1 MPGWTKAPPRSTSLN
16 LNLSLNQF
24 RSQYSPRQL
33 AATEHIDARD
43 WQVAK
48 IKTHIAALNRASA
61 FGTPV
66 TKRRVNPVH
75 EKGNTF
81 KPSFV
86 QQSQG

>member
-1 MPGWTKAPPRSTSLN
+1 MPRWTKAPPRSTSLS
-16 LNLSLNQF
+16 LSLSLNQF

-48 IKTHIAALNRASA
+48 IKTNIAALNHASA

-66 TKRRVNPVH
+66 TRTT
-75 EKGNTF
+75 G
-81 KPSFV
+81 
-86 QQSQG
+86 